1 MRSISPYLRIAG
13 FVIFAFFLIELTI
26 ETETDWVF
34 EQYPFVWVV
43 LGLILVIAIAIE
55 ASLAALKKMVR
66 KSLDE
71 KGREKLFKIEKAQ
84 REKRTAW
91 FRKIYN
97 KMLTK
102 EPLEKE
108 DEIILDH
115 NYDGIRELDNDLP
128 AWWKYGFYISIIFAF
143 IYLARYHVFDGADQT
158 EEYLAEVAKAK
169 EQVEAYKKENPDLLD
184 ASNVELLTDAA
195 DLEAG
200 ETIYMANCIAC
211 HRADGGG
218 AIGPNLTDEH
228 WILGGGISN
237 IFHTVSEGGRDG
249 KGMVAWKSSLSAEE
263 IAQVSSY
270 VISLE
275 GTNPPDAK
283 APEGDVWTG
292 DGDSE

>member
-1 MRSISPYLRIAG
+1 MRSTSSYLRIAG
-13 FVIFAFFLIELTI
+13 FVILAFLLIELSI
-26 ETETDWVF
+26 ETDTTWVF

-43 LGLILVIAIAIE
+43 LGLILIIAIAIE
-55 ASLAALKKMVR
+55 GSLAALNNMVE

-71 KGREKLFKIEKAQ
+71 KGRIKYFELKKAQ
-84 REKRTAW
+84 HDKRTAW
-91 FRKIYN
+91 FRRIYD

-102 EPLEKE
+102 KPLEKE

-128 AWWKYGFYISIIFAF
+128 AWWLYGFYISIIFAV
-143 IYLARYHVFDGADQT
+143 IYMARYHVFDGADQT

-169 EQVEAYKKENPDLLD
+169 EEVEAYKRENPDLLD

-200 ETIYMANCIAC
+200 ETIYMANCMAC

-237 IFHTVSEGGRDG
+237 IFHTISEGGRDG

-270 VISLE
+270 VMSLE
-275 GTNPPDAK
+275 GTNPPDPK
-283 APEGDVWTG
+283 APEGDVWTE
-292 DGDSE
+292 DSE